1 MNGVTILLNEL
12 FDYNFFCNKTII
24 EFAEEKGSIPE
35 KSQRLFNHV
44 LNAHHIWN
52 ARITKSEPQYDVW
65 EEHDMS
71 KWGDIHYDNQR
82 SSFEIIT
89 NTDDFE
95 LRLDYE
101 NIEGR
106 LFTNTIQD
114 MLFHIVNHST
124 HHRAQM
130 MADFRENGIEPF
142 ALDYIFYKR

>member
-1 MNGVTILLNEL
+1 
-12 FDYNFFCNKTII
+12 
-24 EFAEEKGSIPE
+24 
-35 KSQRLFNHV
+35 
-44 LNAHHIWN
+44 
-52 ARITKSEPQYDVW
+52 
-65 EEHDMS
+65 MS
-71 KWGDIHYDNQR
+71 TCGDIHYDNQR

-114 MLFHIVNHST
+114 MLFQIVNHST